1 MVRLRILLWRMAV
14 AKVEAAST
22 FKSVLAVDVGSEIGD
37 GRGVETEAC
46 FERGDRDK

>member
-1 MVRLRILLWRMAV
+1 M
-14 AKVEAAST
+14 VEATSR
-22 FKSVLAVDVGSEIGD
+22 FKSVVGVDVGSEIGD

>member
-1 MVRLRILLWRMAV
+1 MVSVV
-14 AKVEAAST
+14 AM
-22 FKSVLAVDVGSEIGD
+22 FKSVVAFDVGSEIGD